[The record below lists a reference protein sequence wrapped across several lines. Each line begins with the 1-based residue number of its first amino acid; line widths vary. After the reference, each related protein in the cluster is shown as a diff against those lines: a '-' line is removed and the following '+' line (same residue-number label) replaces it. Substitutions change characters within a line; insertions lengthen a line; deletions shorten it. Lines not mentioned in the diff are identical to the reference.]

1 MLISANRASLGGV
14 NQAKPVSSRL
24 TIESTLCKINLFSTP
39 LADMFLS
46 NSSEKIFLSFPQL
59 GHLQM
64 NDCKTLR
71 CYSAPRESSQ
81 GLSSLAQLACSAL
94 GAVVQNGRGSSLD
107 VVSFSSVM
115 IFTSSSQAA
124 TKSQQ
129 KAMVLVTAYSDL
141 VKVSSSEDPIYRH
154 RLLPTPTANP
164 RPLRTAT
171 SLYYFNVKS
180 KGIHLYRS
188 IFRRHKLQ
196 EFTH

>member
-81 GLSSLAQLACSAL
+81 GLSSLAPLACSAL
-94 GAVVQNGRGSSLD
+94 GAVVQNGRGSSAFFLPFFVSSLD

-141 VKVSSSEDPIYRH
+141 VKVSPSEVPIYRH
-154 RLLPTPTANP
+154 RLLPTPTADP
-164 RPLRTAT
+164 
-171 SLYYFNVKS
+171 
-180 KGIHLYRS
+180 
-188 IFRRHKLQ
+188 
-196 EFTH
+196 